1 MGWEE
6 RKKEKK
12 IGGTFGLN
20 VNWST
25 IYVSDHKSTNFKAKT

>member
-12 IGGTFGLN
+12 IGGTVGRN

-25 IYVSDHKSTNFKAKT
+25 KDFLDR